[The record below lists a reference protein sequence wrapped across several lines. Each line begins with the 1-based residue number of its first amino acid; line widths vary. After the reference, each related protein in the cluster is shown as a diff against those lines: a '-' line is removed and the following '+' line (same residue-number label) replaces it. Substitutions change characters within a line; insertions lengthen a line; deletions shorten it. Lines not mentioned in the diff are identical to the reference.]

1 VKGDRYKNSDG
12 VPNPTIKSTGINLV
26 AREVI

>member
-1 VKGDRYKNSDG
+1 MEALGIPLDG
-12 VPNPTIKSTGINLV
+12 VPNPAIKSTGINLV